1 MENVIEVE
9 GLTQRFGDLC
19 AVKDFS
25 FSVQKGE
32 VLALLGPNGAGKT
45 TTIRLING
53 LFMPTSGKVRVMG
66 LDPISDGDQVRRLT
80 GVLTETPALYERLTA
95 WQNLAFFGTLTGMS
109 KEQWQR
115 RGEELLSFF
124 GLEGRSHERVGVFS
138 KGMKQ
143 RLALVRA
150 LLHNPPVLFLDEPT
164 AGLDPEAALQVH
176 ELIRSIRKS
185 NGQTLVLCTHNL
197 LEAER
202 LCDRMAILQR
212 GEMLALGGMDDLRR
226 KYAQGVWVRI
236 ELLLPAAA
244 EMFNALASRRG
255 VLGVKMEDNL
265 SLDVHV
271 QAEDVIPDLV
281 AWLVEQ
287 GARLV
292 AVRPQEVSLE
302 EIYFKLQDQARGGR
316 Q

>member
-9 GLTQRFGDLC
+9 NLTHYFDSLC
-19 AVKDFS
+19 AVHDFS
-25 FSVQKGE
+25 FTVQKGE

-53 LFMPTSGKVRVMG
+53 LFVPSSGITRVMG
-66 LDPISDGDQVRRLT
+66 LDPALDGDRVRSMT

-95 WQNLAFFGTLTGMS
+95 WENLSFFGTLAGM
-109 KEQWQR
+109 QPADWRR

-124 GLEGRSHERVGVFS
+124 GLERRSDERVGVYS

-150 LLHNPPVLFLDEPT
+150 LLHNPPILFLDEPT

-176 ELIRSIRKS
+176 ELIRSIRG
-185 NGQTLVLCTHNL
+185 NNNQTVVLCTHNL

-202 LCDRMAILQR
+202 LCDRMVILQR
-212 GEMLALGGMDDLRR
+212 GEMLALGSMDDLRQS
-226 KYAQGVWVRI
+226 YVEGLWVHI
-236 ELLLPAAA
+236 NLFAPLQEPAIH
-244 EMFNALASRRG
+244 EMTSQHG
-255 VLGVKMEDNL
+255 VLEVKTNDAIMFEI
-265 SLDVHV
+265 HV
-271 QAEDVIPDLV
+271 KEEGVIPDLA
-281 AWLVEQ
+281 AWLVGR
-287 GARLV
+287 GARLLSL
-292 AVRPQEVSLE
+292 RPQAVSLE

-316 Q
+316 S